1 MLDLEPHR
9 TALFLDFD
17 GTLVDIAPAPDA
29 IVVPAALP
37 PLLAALHARLDG
49 ALAVVSGRPVAE
61 IDRHLGLEL
70 PAAGLHGLE
79 LRLGGTVVRPP
90 PPAGLAVVRAAIAA
104 ADVASRG
111 VLVEDKGGSIA
122 LHYRDVPER
131 GAETVTF
138 ARGLAEADP
147 ELVALAGKMVVE
159 IKPKAASKAV
169 AVHRFMT
176 EPPFAGR
183 RPVFV
188 GDDVT
193 DEDGM
198 RAALAG
204 GGRAVKVGPGVT
216 VAGTRLPDPAAVLA
230 WLGRLLPERT

>member
-1 MLDLEPHR
+1 MLDLEPDR

-29 IVVPAALP
+29 IVVPPGLP
-37 PLLAALHARLDG
+37 ALLAVLHGRLGG
-49 ALAVVSGRPVAE
+49 ALAVVSGRPIAE
-61 IDRHLGLEL
+61 IDRHLGFEL

-79 LRLGGTVVRPP
+79 QRLAGAVVRPEP
-90 PPAGLAVVRAAIAA
+90 PSGLAAVRTAIAA
-104 ADVASRG
+104 AGVAADG
-111 VLVEDKGGSIA
+111 VLVEDKGASIA
-122 LHYRDVPER
+122 LHYRDVP
-131 GAETVTF
+131 
-138 ARGLAEADP
+138 ARGPATVALARRLVGADP
-147 ELVALAGKMVVE
+147 DLAVLAGKMVVE
-159 IKPKAASKAV
+159 IKPKAASKAA
-169 AVHRFMT
+169 AVHRFMG

-198 RAALAG
+198 RAALAA

-216 VAGTRLPDPAAVLA
+216 VATDRLADPAAVAA
-230 WLGRLLPERT
+230 WLARLLPERT